1 MLFLPGVEYG
11 VRSRIEASLPL
22 RDESL
27 EESEK
32 SKRGLTSM
40 SQRSGSLLFDGLT
53 REEIAII
60 EESLQEK
67 RAFI

>member
-1 MLFLPGVEYG
+1 MG
-11 VRSRIEASLPL
+11 SRIEASLPL

-27 EESEK
+27 EECDK
-32 SKRGLTSM
+32 SKQGLTSM

-53 REEIAII
+53 REEIAFI